1 VLQRAYF
8 DRATPTLGKPVG
20 SPVEVMF
27 NPTDFTLTKG
37 SQLAE
42 IAVPG
47 LDSPLQQYIR
57 GQAEK
62 LTVKLFFDTTD
73 EGTGVFATSVTEATD
88 RFYNLV
94 KIDSDL
100 HAPPVCIFGWG
111 RSFPGIDLP
120 SGENQKR
127 TCFTGVVESV
137 QQEFTLF
144 SDRGIPLRATLT
156 VAMREYRPLDD
167 QQIQIDPHS
176 RDHTRAHVVQRGETL
191 SLIAGR
197 MYGNPAEWRPIADRN
212 GISNPKDLRPGTTLE
227 IPPLERGAG
236 VPLRAA

>member
-1 VLQRAYF
+1 MLQRAF
-8 DRATPTLGKPVG
+8 FSRATPTLGEPEG
-20 SPVEVMF
+20 APIEVMF
-27 NPTDFTLTKG
+27 NPTDFTLSKA

-47 LDSPLQQYIR
+47 LDTPLQQFIR
-57 GQAEK
+57 GGTEK

-73 EGTGVFATSVTEATD
+73 EGTGTFATSVTEATD
-88 RFYNLV
+88 RFYELV

-120 SGENQKR
+120 SGDSQKR
-127 TCFTGVVESV
+127 NWFTGVVESV

-144 SDRGIPLRATLT
+144 SDRGVPLRATLT
-156 VAMREYRPLDD
+156 VAMREYKPLDV
-167 QQIQIDPHS
+167 QQIQLDLHS
-176 RDHTRAHVVQRGETL
+176 ADHTRAHVVQRGETL

-197 MYGNPAEWRPIADRN
+197 TYGDPGEWRPIADHN
-212 GISNPKDLRPGTTLE
+212 GISNPIRLRPGTILE
-227 IPPLERGAG
+227 IPPLERRAG
-236 VPLRAA
+236 GPLRAA